1 MKPKAILKANKKP
14 KAILKANKKLK
25 AFLYFI
31 KEILRYVTA
40 SMVEHSAVYCGGVG
54 SSSVQGVR
62 HQRDDTQKKLV
73 NISVCKLLCF
83 RNCRKHFT
91 GM

>member
-40 SMVEHSAVYCGGVG
+40 SLGRALGC
-54 SSSVQGVR
+54 
-62 HQRDDTQKKLV
+62 
-73 NISVCKLLCF
+73 
-83 RNCRKHFT
+83 
-91 GM
+91 